1 MLLNASLLLLLPLL
15 ALAEVTP
22 PTTVAVDEALH
33 LLVFSILHVLKSIK
47 SLATLPAVVIVALI
61 TPISMQPAP
70 NSSRYHD
77 SSSTHHLTND
87 LSNLSMRAEE
97 YAGSDQIR
105 VGNGQGLQIHHT
117 SSTCLPS
124 KLHKFFLQF
133 LLHVP
138 HIQKNLIPF
147 INSLTI
153 IMSLLSFIHLV
164 FVLRTFSHESCS
176 SKARV
181 KMASTRGLLLQS
193 PCHHPLKLFLVSE
206 SLSISGKLG
215 WATLHYELFVRFFL
229 NSVFLSPPIK
239 QPLVAPPANKENYTS
254 FIFLS
259 ILVFQHILWIC
270 FFLMYGALLLFFHK
284 IINII
289 FIAFWMIIVIT
300 LGYFLFHANL
310 KSSLCLLHLSCLLK
324 TTFVPPSNMFKQ
336 MTEVNS
342 FQFNDCFLLMAYL
355 TNKLALTLT
364 IKMGVLSGKYV
375 TLLIMA

>member
-1 MLLNASLLLLLPLL
+1 MLLNTSLLLLLPLL

-22 PTTVAVDEALH
+22 PTTVAVDEAPH
-33 LLVFSILHVLKSIK
+33 LLVFSILHVPHVKSIK
-47 SLATLPAVVIVALI
+47 SF

-70 NSSRYHD
+70 NSYWYHD
-77 SSSTHHLTND
+77 SGSTHHLTND
-87 LSNLSMRAEE
+87 LSNLSMCAEE

-147 INSLTI
+147 INSLKI

-164 FVLRTFSHESCS
+164 FVLRTSSHESYS

-181 KMASTRGLLLQS
+181 KMASTCGLLLKS

-206 SLSISGKLG
+206 SLWISGKLG

-239 QPLVAPPANKENYTS
+239 QPLVAPP
-254 FIFLS
+254 
-259 ILVFQHILWIC
+259 
-270 FFLMYGALLLFFHK
+270 
-284 IINII
+284 
-289 FIAFWMIIVIT
+289 
-300 LGYFLFHANL
+300 
-310 KSSLCLLHLSCLLK
+310 
-324 TTFVPPSNMFKQ
+324 
-336 MTEVNS
+336 
-342 FQFNDCFLLMAYL
+342 
-355 TNKLALTLT
+355 TNK
-364 IKMGVLSGKYV
+364 
-375 TLLIMA
+375 